1 MGTSLTK
8 KYFGIAILL
17 SLVICLTIHFPLI
30 LSVFFE
36 DDGGHR
42 RESFNPGLTGIE
54 FLNTFLVAFLMFTQN
69 FYVLKP
75 FSRQRDM
82 KFGRLLLAVILTFLS
97 VLILILLFNSIKP
110 MIGFQVNSHNHHDEL
125 LLRNLFSS
133 ALVLGSILI
142 IRLIYKK
149 QTYELEI
156 EKLRSE
162 SLQSQFESL
171 KNKMS
176 PHFLFNTLSAVNTLI
191 RKSPAIAEQYVN
203 HLSQVLR
210 YSLQS
215 NEKKTVTLSEEM
227 EFTESYLFLIGM
239 RYGTNLTIKTEID
252 EKFMNMELPPLTIQ
266 TLLENAVKHNEIS
279 IKKPLTI
286 IIQTTENT
294 ELVVR
299 NKVQKKLTP
308 EEGTGIGL
316 SNLSRQFQLLGEREI
331 QIIQEENEFIVRI
344 PLISP
349 AKL

>member
-97 VLILILLFNSIKP
+97 VLILILIFNSIKP

-266 TLLENAVKHNEIS
+266 TLIGKCS
-279 IKKPLTI
+279 
-286 IIQTTENT
+286 QTQ
-294 ELVVR
+294 R
-299 NKVQKKLTP
+299 NKYKETSHDYH
-308 EEGTGIGL
+308 TDY
-316 SNLSRQFQLLGEREI
+316 
-331 QIIQEENEFIVRI
+331 
-344 PLISP
+344 
-349 AKL
+349 